1 MYNSNT
7 DSLGLILGVEVFFL
21 LVTVQEHCVCI
32 MCEGLFI
39 NYETIT
45 YGIRRPRL
53 GIEGAVQLSHLGY
66 MT

>member
-1 MYNSNT
+1 M
-7 DSLGLILGVEVFFL
+7 
-21 LVTVQEHCVCI
+21 CI

>member
-1 MYNSNT
+1 M
-7 DSLGLILGVEVFFL
+7 
-21 LVTVQEHCVCI
+21 CI

-39 NYETIT
+39 NYET
-45 YGIRRPRL
+45 IRRPRL

>member
-7 DSLGLILGVEVFFL
+7 DLLKLILGVEVFFL

-39 NYETIT
+39 NYETI
-45 YGIRRPRL
+45 RRPRL